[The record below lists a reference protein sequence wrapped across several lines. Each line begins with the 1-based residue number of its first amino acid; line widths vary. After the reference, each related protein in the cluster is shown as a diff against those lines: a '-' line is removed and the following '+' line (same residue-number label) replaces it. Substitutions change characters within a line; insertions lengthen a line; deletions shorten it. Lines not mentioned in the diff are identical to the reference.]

1 MDWLPGVMHRMRL
14 PDAARALLSACAAL
28 AAAAAGAQDGDRA
41 PRPQSDL
48 LEATIRCYD
57 DYARH
62 GPLTGAVDI
71 SVTVGTDGRAT
82 SVITPP
88 GTGDRMAAAAQC
100 VGLRLAYQPALR
112 DGEAVTER
120 VMLTVQFPTLPEVR
134 GELQRMVDYCHAP
147 WTEAEVRLGTTV
159 RNAAGFPIRNR
170 QSEEMDARVALAR
183 SNALEGSV
191 NLVARVGKDGRIKD
205 YQLPGGTLEW
215 MQDAVKCVVERLEF
229 YPARLRTVLVESW
242 TLLPLSFGLSEVQH
256 LEAEI
261 EPPRPRSDEA
271 SILAAYRKCY
281 PAGQTAMVTIHY
293 RITVAKTGRVRKAEL
308 LEPSGNASLDEAG
321 ACILRRLVFFP
332 ARRGVR
338 DVESTLN
345 WPILVRPPD

>member
-1 MDWLPGVMHRMRL
+1 
-14 PDAARALLSACAAL
+14 
-28 AAAAAGAQDGDRA
+28 
-41 PRPQSDL
+41 
-48 LEATIRCYD
+48 
-57 DYARH
+57 
-62 GPLTGAVDI
+62 
-71 SVTVGTDGRAT
+71 
-82 SVITPP
+82 
-88 GTGDRMAAAAQC
+88 DRMAAAAQC
-100 VGLRLAYQPALR
+100 VGARLAYQPALS
-112 DGEAVTER
+112 DGEPVTGR
-120 VMLTVQFPTLPEVR
+120 VVLTVEFPTLPEVR
-134 GELQRMVDYCHAP
+134 GELQRVVDYCHAP
-147 WTEAEVRLGTTV
+147 WTDADVRLGTTV
-159 RNAAGFPIRNR
+159 RNAAGFPVRNR
-170 QSEEMDARVALAR
+170 RTDEMDARVASAR

-191 NLVARVGKDGRIKD
+191 NLVARVGKDGKIKD

-215 MQDAVKCVVERLEF
+215 MQDAVKCVADRLEF
-229 YPARLRTVLVESW
+229 YPARLRTALLESW
-242 TLLPLSFGLSEVQH
+242 TLVPLSFGLSDVQH

-308 LEPSGNASLDEAG
+308 LEPSGNAALDAAG
-321 ACILRRLVFFP
+321 ACILRSLVFFP

>member
-1 MDWLPGVMHRMRL
+1 
-14 PDAARALLSACAAL
+14 L
-28 AAAAAGAQDGDRA
+28 AAARQAAAV
-41 PRPQSDL
+41 RPFATAVNIALAVAATSGQAGEARTPSVASDL
-48 LEATIRCYD
+48 IESTLICYAQ
-57 DYARH
+57 YAH
-62 GPLTGAVDI
+62 QGPLTGAIEI
-71 SVTVGTDGRAT
+71 SVTVDAGGRAT
-82 SVITPP
+82 SVTTPP

-100 VGLRLAYQPALR
+100 VGARLAYQPALS
-112 DGEAVTER
+112 DGEPVTGR
-120 VMLTVQFPTLPEVR
+120 VVLTVEFPTLPEVR
-134 GELQRMVDYCHAP
+134 GELQRVVDYCHAP
-147 WTEAEVRLGTTV
+147 WTDADVRLGTTV
-159 RNAAGFPIRNR
+159 RNAAGFPVRNR
-170 QSEEMDARVALAR
+170 RTDEMDARVASAR

-191 NLVARVGKDGRIKD
+191 NLVARVGKDGKIKD

-215 MQDAVKCVVERLEF
+215 MQDAVKCVADRLEF
-229 YPARLRTVLVESW
+229 YPARLRTALLESW
-242 TLLPLSFGLSEVQH
+242 TLVPLSFGLSDVQH

-308 LEPSGNASLDEAG
+308 LEPSGNAALDAAG
-321 ACILRRLVFFP
+321 ACILRSLVFFP

>member
-1 MDWLPGVMHRMRL
+1 VHSFAVTAISGLV
-14 PDAARALLSACAAL
+14 AATMATPVSSAESREPVVA
-28 AAAAAGAQDGDRA
+28 
-41 PRPQSDL
+41 SDL
-48 LEATIRCYD
+48 VENTLACYANHAAT
-57 DYARH
+57 
-62 GPLTGAVDI
+62 GPLTGSVEIA
-71 SVTVGTDGRAT
+71 VTVGADGRAT
-82 SVITPP
+82 SVTTPA
-88 GTGDRMAAAAQC
+88 GTPDRMAAAAQC
-100 VGLRLAYQPALR
+100 VGARLAYQPALS
-112 DGEAVTER
+112 DGEPVTGR
-120 VMLTVQFPTLPEVR
+120 VVLTVEFPTLPEVR
-134 GELQRMVDYCHAP
+134 GELQRVVDYCHAP
-147 WTEAEVRLGTTV
+147 WTDADVRLGTTV
-159 RNAAGFPIRNR
+159 RNAAGFPVRNR
-170 QSEEMDARVALAR
+170 RTDEMDARVASAR

-191 NLVARVGKDGRIKD
+191 NLVARVGKDGKIKD

-215 MQDAVKCVVERLEF
+215 MQDAVKCVADRLEF
-229 YPARLRTVLVESW
+229 YPARLRTALLESW
-242 TLLPLSFGLSEVQH
+242 TLVPLSFGLSDVQH

-308 LEPSGNASLDEAG
+308 LEPSGNAALDAAG
-321 ACILRRLVFFP
+321 ACILRSLVFFP